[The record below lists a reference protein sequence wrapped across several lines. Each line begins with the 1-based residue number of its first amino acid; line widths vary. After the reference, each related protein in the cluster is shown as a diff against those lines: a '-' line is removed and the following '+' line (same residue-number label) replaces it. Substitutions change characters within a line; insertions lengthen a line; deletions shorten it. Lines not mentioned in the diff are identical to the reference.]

1 MEGID
6 MGQPPPIRLSIHD
19 EDGGPQ
25 LVLQDPELPSRRFH
39 GGLKIATSRELSA
52 PMRRAIT
59 IIRQA
64 IGNLQEQDGHV
75 VCGSLSPLACAEWLL
90 TAYWLDEF
98 DPEVVEPMADQLIA
112 LQNPSGGWSIAVGGA
127 DHISTSILSYLAL
140 KLAGTSA
147 NDETMTAAR
156 RYLIASGGIQCA
168 DTRARRYLAIYGQI
182 PFPNCGHD
190 ENRYFS
196 HLENRAWRTICQLK
210 AVRQLAPH
218 FGVGELL
225 LCPMEARTPNH
236 WIGRAFRAAHR
247 LLVRYNRRSNRKHPL
262 DENLEMWQWRGILWN
277 AMQEKSQSPTFER
290 CEKTESLHRLSE
302 LVRNQPERAAQILS
316 SCQPRKTALALEAIV
331 GSGISSQANA
341 VQRAAKTICAG
352 PVEASHYDAA
362 VMLRSLCHFSSAE
375 QSSDEGVPPELQLLL
390 PGKDAKVDQWDVTDF
405 KERLEDCRKKL
416 RSQLTGSQ
424 LRDGSWQRC
433 PYATAY
439 ALGALAA
446 DGNRL
451 GNKQV
456 DQAIRFLRR
465 VQKSDGSWL
474 PRSQHSGSSD
484 ASDCK
489 AGAIAT
495 TAEVLLGCGAVGL
508 SGADPALM
516 LAAGWLLAH
525 QQPGGGWGECGMTAQ
540 GYLAGEGPSSLFDT
554 AVAVLALSRTGYGH
568 TSAVG
573 LGIDFLMESELFA
586 DAVDSVTESDFPVSL
601 ESLCM
606 MLRALCEW
614 TKTEDNHSQSKTAG
628 FDAVP
633 APTLV
638 RW

>member
-1 MEGID
+1 
-6 MGQPPPIRLSIHD
+6 
-19 EDGGPQ
+19 
-25 LVLQDPELPSRRFH
+25 
-39 GGLKIATSRELSA
+39 
-52 PMRRAIT
+52 MRRAIT

-75 VCGSLSPLACAEWLL
+75 ICGSLSPLACAEWLL
-90 TAYWLDEF
+90 AAYWIDEF
-98 DPEVVEPMADQLIA
+98 DPEVVEQIADQLIA
-112 LQNPSGGWSIAVGGA
+112 LQNASGGWSIAVGGA

-140 KLAGTSA
+140 KLAGTFA

-156 RYLIASGGIQCA
+156 RYLKASGGIQYA
-168 DTRARRYLAIYGQI
+168 DARACRYLALYGQI
-182 PFPNCGHD
+182 PFETCTHD
-190 ENRYFS
+190 ESQYFS
-196 HLENRAWRTICQLK
+196 QVENQAWKTICQLK

-218 FGVGELL
+218 FGIGELL
-225 LCPMEARTPNH
+225 LSPLEACTPRR
-236 WIGRAFRAAHR
+236 WIETAFRTAHR
-247 LLVRYNRRSNRKHPL
+247 LLVRCISRSNWDCPL
-262 DENLEMWQWRGILWN
+262 DKTSEMWKWRDILWN
-277 AMQEKSQSPTFER
+277 AMQEKSDRPSLEKY
-290 CEKTESLHRLSE
+290 EKTESLHGLLK

-331 GSGISSQANA
+331 GAGISSQANR
-341 VQRAAKTICAG
+341 VQCAAKAICTG

-362 VMLRSLCHFSSAE
+362 IMLRSLCRFSSAE
-375 QSSDEGVPPELQLLL
+375 QSSGEGVPPELLLLL
-390 PGKDAKVDQWDVTDF
+390 PGKDTQVDQWDVAEF
-405 KERLEDCRKKL
+405 KDRLEDCRTKL
-416 RSQLTGSQ
+416 RNQLTGSQ

-474 PRSQHSGSSD
+474 PSSQYSGSSD
-484 ASDCK
+484 AFDCEV
-489 AGAIAT
+489 GAIAT
-495 TAEVLLGCGAVGL
+495 TAEVLLGCGAVSL
-508 SGADPALM
+508 SGADPAMM

-525 QQPGGGWGECGMTAQ
+525 QQPGGGWGERGVTTQ
-540 GYLAGEGPSSLFDT
+540 GYLAGEGPSSIFNT
-554 AVAVLALSRTGYGH
+554 AAAVLALSMAGYGH

-573 LGIDFLMESELFA
+573 LGIDFLLESEFFNA
-586 DAVDSVTESDFPVSL
+586 AVDSMTESDCSVSL

-614 TKTEDNHSQSKTAG
+614 TKTEDNHSRSRIAG
-628 FDAVP
+628 FDAAP
-633 APTLV
+633 TPTLV

>member
-1 MEGID
+1 MT
-6 MGQPPPIRLSIHD
+6 QQPPIRLSIHD
-19 EDGGPQ
+19 EDRGPR
-25 LVLQDPELPSRRFH
+25 LLLQDPELPSRRFY
-39 GGLKIATSRELSA
+39 GGLKMATSRELSA

-59 IIRQA
+59 IARQA

-75 VCGSLSPLACAEWLL
+75 VCKSLSPLACAEWLL
-90 TAYWLDEF
+90 AAYWLNAF
-98 DPEVVEPMADQLIA
+98 DREVVEQMADQLIA

-127 DHISTSILSYLAL
+127 DNISTSILIYLAL

-168 DTRARRYLAIYGQI
+168 DARARRYLALYGQI
-182 PFPNCGHD
+182 PFPTCDQD
-190 ENRYFS
+190 ENRHFS
-196 HLENRAWRTICQLK
+196 HLENRAWKTICQLK
-210 AVRQLAPH
+210 ATRQLAPH

-225 LCPMEARTPNH
+225 LCPVEVRTPNR
-236 WIGRAFRAAHR
+236 WIGRALRATYR
-247 LLVRYNRRSNRKHPL
+247 LRARYISRSNRDHSS
-262 DENLEMWQWRGILWN
+262 DRNLEMWQWRGILWN
-277 AMQEKSQSPTFER
+277 AIQEKSQSPTFER
-290 CEKTESLHRLSE
+290 CEKTESFHRLIE

-331 GSGISSQANA
+331 GAGISSQANA
-341 VQRAAKTICAG
+341 LRLAAKAICAG

-362 VMLRSLCHFSSAE
+362 VMLRSLCRFGSAE
-375 QSSDEGVPPELQLLL
+375 QSPDEGVPPELQLLL
-390 PGKDAKVDQWDVTDF
+390 PEKDATIHQWDVTEF
-405 KERLEDCRKKL
+405 KERLEDCRTKL
-416 RSQLTGSQ
+416 RNQLTDSQ

-451 GNKQV
+451 GNKQI

-474 PRSQHSGSSD
+474 PSSQHFASPD
-484 ASDCK
+484 ASGCEV
-489 AGAIAT
+489 GAIAT
-495 TAEVLLGCGAVGL
+495 TAEVLLGCDAVGL

-516 LAAGWLLAH
+516 LAAGWLRAH

-554 AVAVLALSRTGYGH
+554 AVAVLALSRTGYGN
-568 TSAVG
+568 SPAVG
-573 LGIDFLMESELFA
+573 LGIDFLLESEFFA
-586 DAVDSVTESDFPVSL
+586 DAIDSMTESDFSAPL

-606 MLRALCEW
+606 MLRALCEG
-614 TKTEDNHSQSKTAG
+614 TKTEDNHSRSKTAG
-628 FDAVP
+628 FDAAP
-633 APTLV
+633 TPTLV